1 MKILIITTNDYKE
14 YRSRCLK
21 KIWLEKR
28 NSPVVE
34 KNESANKDEF
44 ILIHEL
50 ARKIKDNGTLI
61 NYNSNHDVMVKQT
74 EEKMSKN
81 EIIYHAMFKYD
92 DTYVKY
98 DILVRH
104 NDKLDIYLIKGTV
117 RIEEKYYHELAL
129 QYYVLQQLGYEVG
142 DMYIIYINNDYIRD
156 DELEINKLFN
166 VGNVTSQVIN
176 LIDEVQQNI
185 QLIKDTLKETKEPDV
200 NLGEYCLK
208 ASGESDKSDCD
219 CKKYC
224 FKDIPQNNV
233 FDIHRMTIPTMF
245 KYYQKG
251 IIEYKDLVKQKGIK
265 GNQRIQIECELND
278 HKIINRD
285 EISKFIDNLN
295 YPLYFL
301 DFETFHPAIPPYKG
315 VKPYQQIPF
324 QYSLH
329 YKQTQNDNLKHSE
342 YLAKEGKDCTREFA
356 EKLIQDLGKEGDIV
370 VYNAPFESTRIK
382 ELADIYVDLKDDL
395 LKLKE
400 RIVDLMYVFQKKY
413 YYQKEMK
420 GSYSI
425 KYVLPAF
432 FPNDE
437 ELNYSRLN
445 IQNGSMAM
453 NVFSTLHLK
462 AESEINQIRQDL
474 LKYCHL
480 DTLAMVR
487 ILEKLEDLSV

>member
-1 MKILIITTNDYKE
+1 MTILIITTNDYKE
-14 YRSRCLK
+14 CRNRCLK
-21 KIWLEKR
+21 KVWLEKR

-34 KNESANKDEF
+34 KNESTNKDEF
-44 ILIHEL
+44 ILIHKL

-61 NYNSNHDVMVKQT
+61 DYNSNPDIMVKQT
-74 EEKMSKN
+74 EEKMSRN
-81 EIIYHAMFKYD
+81 EIIYRAMLKYD
-92 DTYVKY
+92 DIYVKY

-104 NDKLDIYLIKGTV
+104 NDKLDIYLIKDTV
-117 RIEEKYYHELAL
+117 SIEEKYYHELAL
-129 QYYVLQQLGYEVG
+129 QYYALKQLGYQVG
-142 DMYIIYINNDYIRD
+142 DIYIIYINNDYIRD
-156 DELEINKLFN
+156 DELEINNLFN
-166 VGNVTSQVIN
+166 VENVTDQAIN
-176 LIDEVQQNI
+176 LVDEVQQNI

-208 ASGESDKSDCD
+208 ASGESNKSDCD

-224 FKDIPQNNV
+224 FKDIPKHNV
-233 FDIHRMTIPTMF
+233 FDIHGMRISTMI
-245 KYYQKG
+245 KYYHEG
-251 IIEYKDLVKQKGIK
+251 IIEYKDLVEQKGIK

-285 EISKFIDNLN
+285 EISTFIDNLN

-370 VYNAPFESTRIK
+370 VYNDRFESTRIE
-382 ELADIYVDLKDDL
+382 ELANRYEDLSDDL

-400 RIVDLMYVFQKKY
+400 RIVDLMDVFQKKY

-432 FPNDE
+432 FPDDE

-445 IQNGSMAM
+445 IKNGSMAK

-462 AESEINQIRQDL
+462 AESEINHIRQDL

-487 ILEKLEDLSV
+487 ILEKLEDLKV